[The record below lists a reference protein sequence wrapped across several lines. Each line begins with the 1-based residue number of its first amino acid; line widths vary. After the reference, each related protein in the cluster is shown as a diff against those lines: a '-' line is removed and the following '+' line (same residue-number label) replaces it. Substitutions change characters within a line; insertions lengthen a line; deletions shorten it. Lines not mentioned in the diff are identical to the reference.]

1 MSSLITAARNA
12 TQNAYGLGINKKK
25 DQETLTWLLSKA
37 IFMYGEVDAKVS
49 DIVNINNNLTWIL
62 E

>member
-1 MSSLITAARNA
+1 M
-12 TQNAYGLGINKKK
+12 QNAYGLVINKKK
-25 DQETLTWLLSKA
+25 DQETFTWLLSKA